1 MAQKRKRA
9 SVGIRYSLG
18 SGINVLIYNDKFRPW
33 GKLQGLFTNLPDG
46 DWGIIGCL
54 ATEERC
60 VAAFAAMSNAR
71 FLSERL
77 FFDLKDKESSIASVR
92 DEIDRKKR
100 ANKNDLLHLGLQ
112 EEDVFCED
120 LMAPFSRFDTEIERY
135 LSNLASKNLVIDIT
149 SLPKRVFFWIV
160 KKALNC
166 PSSLE
171 NIIVTYTEP
180 ERYATGQLAEN
191 PEEWDALPGFRE
203 ARRTPSAKKLI
214 IGVGFE
220 SLGLPSLVDAG
231 LFSDSEIVFL
241 MPFPAQPNRAHK
253 NWEFVRSIF
262 PNPADGNFV
271 LRRVDNANLP
281 EVYNLLLTLGENG
294 QIPVSFAPFGPKPVS
309 LAMALYA
316 SRFDGD
322 DAKTSVYYTQPT
334 FYPPDYSI
342 GIRTVEG
349 QPAVTCYA
357 LRIRGQNVY

>member
-1 MAQKRKRA
+1 M
-9 SVGIRYSLG
+9 
-18 SGINVLIYNDKFRPW
+18 LIYNDKFRPW
-33 GKLQGLFTNLPDG
+33 GKLHGLFANLPDG
-46 DWGIIGCL
+46 SWGILGCL
-54 ATEERC
+54 GTEERC
-60 VAAFAAMSNAR
+60 VAAYSAMSNVR
-71 FLSERL
+71 NFSERL
-77 FFDLKDKESSIASVR
+77 FFDLKDKESSIAAVR
-92 DEIDRKKR
+92 EEIDRKKR
-100 ANKNDLLHLGLQ
+100 LNRHALITLGLR

-120 LMAPFSRFDTEIERY
+120 LMAPFSRFDVEIERY
-135 LSNLASKNLVIDIT
+135 LSELASTNLVIDIT

-166 PSSLE
+166 PSRLE

-203 ARRTPSAKKLI
+203 ARRASSTQKLI
-214 IGVGFE
+214 VGVGFE
-220 SLGLPSLVDAG
+220 SLGLPSLVEAG
-231 LFSDSEIVFL
+231 LFSDSQIVFL

-253 NWEFVRSIF
+253 NWEFIRSIF

-271 LRRVDNANLP
+271 LKRVDNANLP

-294 QIPVSFAPFGPKPVS
+294 QLPVSFAPFGPKPVS

-334 FYPPDYSI
+334 FYPPDYSV
-342 GIRTVEG
+342 GIRLDDG

-357 LRIRGQNVY
+357 LRIRGQNIY